1 MGKGIVARRTA
12 VAVMTLCA
20 LLTATFTSTAAAAPA
35 AASPHTVAGCTDWP
49 TSKFLQTPLTS
60 GANGGQGFAM
70 QNGSYYGEGFHINC
84 NDATHMNQYYA
95 LDLGMRLGD
104 QVLSPG
110 GAGTV
115 LYAGWAPSGWQT
127 CGQYI
132 IVDHGGGWWS
142 VVCHLSKVLVSRGQR
157 IGSNTVIG
165 LVGGTGGFAPHLHFS
180 LMHNA
185 RITPAGGVY
194 GGQSAQP
201 RHMVHAGCGGGFYEF
216 IQKGQKVCY

>member
-1 MGKGIVARRTA
+1 MGKCIVARRTA

-115 LYAGWAPSGWQT
+115 HP
-127 CGQYI
+127 
-132 IVDHGGGWWS
+132 
-142 VVCHLSKVLVSRGQR
+142 
-157 IGSNTVIG
+157 
-165 LVGGTGGFAPHLHFS
+165 
-180 LMHNA
+180 
-185 RITPAGGVY
+185 
-194 GGQSAQP
+194 
-201 RHMVHAGCGGGFYEF
+201 
-216 IQKGQKVCY
+216 